1 MLENEIS
8 LADLVQ
14 AVQDASDN
22 DAQALAALIHLLLGD
37 EPSLALG
44 ACAV

>member
-1 MLENEIS
+1 MLVMELS

-22 DAQALAALIHLLLGD
+22 DQQALAALIHLLLGD
-37 EPSLALG
+37 ESGVALG
-44 ACAV
+44 A